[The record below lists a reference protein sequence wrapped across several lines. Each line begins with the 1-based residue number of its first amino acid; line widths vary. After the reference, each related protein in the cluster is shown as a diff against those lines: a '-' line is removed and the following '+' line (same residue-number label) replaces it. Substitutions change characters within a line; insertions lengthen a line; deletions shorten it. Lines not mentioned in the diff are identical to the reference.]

1 MKKIVIVLTI
11 GCISFSA
18 LAGSMYAQPNGNVM
32 AFTDTKAFKHS
43 IKSVILRE
51 TPFFRDSINSTDLK
65 NVNLKA
71 IKDFKDR
78 FSTATEAKWYATPGG
93 YMTYFRLD
101 GFGARVFYDK
111 KGHWQASLTNF
122 DESKLPKGIRAIVKS
137 TYYDFAITLVQDVET
152 VSGGVY
158 VIHLDDNKHIK
169 IVRVTKD
176 GNMDT
181 LQEFEK

>member
-1 MKKIVIVLTI
+1 MKKIAIVLTI

-18 LAGSMYAQPNGNVM
+18 FAGSMYAQHNGNVI
-32 AFTDTKAFKHS
+32 AFTNTKAFKHS
-43 IKSVILRE
+43 IESVILRE
-51 TPFFRDSINSTDLK
+51 TSFFRDSINSTDLK

-71 IKDFKDR
+71 IKDFKNR
-78 FSTATEAKWYATPGG
+78 FSAAAEAKWYATRDG
-93 YMTYFRLD
+93 YMTFFRLD

-111 KGHWQASLTNF
+111 KGRWQASLINF
-122 DESKLPKGIRAIVKS
+122 GEDKLPKDIRAIVKS

-152 VSGGVY
+152 LSGGVY

-176 GNMDT
+176 GDMDT